1 MRPGDS
7 DSWAIGDEGK
17 VDGYLVGTC
26 TPLGSN
32 YIAPMA
38 AATEAIRV
46 QAQITDVTFPSPGR
60 QVIDPVDLSAL
71 RGLQSDNISDSDL
84 SDIRRMEKDVKSQTI
99 GTIGGLTQRS
109 SSWVDECS
117 QYCGTNLS
125 GIKRVCT
132 VALGEWS
139 LSGNV
144 MDIVGV
150 FQSLPTTTKVPQRRV
165 SVLRTEK
172 PTASST

>member
-1 MRPGDS
+1 MGYWRRRQSGRLSGGHLHTFGLKLYRSHGSSDRGYTSPCPNHRRHFSFSRWAGYRPSGF
-7 DSWAIGDEGK
+7 G
-17 VDGYLVGTC
+17 
-26 TPLGSN
+26 
-32 YIAPMA
+32 
-38 AATEAIRV
+38 
-46 QAQITDVTFPSPGR
+46 
-60 QVIDPVDLSAL
+60 
-71 RGLQSDNISDSDL
+71 GLQSDNISDSDL

-99 GTIGGLTQRS
+99 GTIGGSTQRS

-132 VALGEWS
+132 VVLGEWS